1 MEKQHLL
8 CDFPSAGLGD
18 RGAHQITRG
27 AFYLPK
33 TREVLLHLREPPF
46 ARDKP
51 LFSIAELSTTSWLR
65 VTILDLGEERCQRNS
80 RLRNACPE
88 AFHFGLCVCDRRT

>member
-46 ARDKP
+46 ARGVRAPALAAAADP
-51 LFSIAELSTTSWLR
+51 PPGEPSTGCAEARPYTS
-65 VTILDLGEERCQRNS
+65 G
-80 RLRNACPE
+80 RLP
-88 AFHFGLCVCDRRT
+88 F